1 MKKVARQPAEKRG
14 VPEERLHA
22 LADAHSALACQM
34 AELHE
39 LRRRVQQAQLSEES
53 GKQPLKKRIVRPGRL
68 FMLSQ
73 WTVGRNLSAGTL
85 SSTRWTP

>member
-1 MKKVARQPAEKRG
+1 MTKVVRQPAEERQAL
-14 VPEERLHA
+14 EERLHA
-22 LADAHSALACQM
+22 LADTRSALACQM
-34 AELHE
+34 AELHK
-39 LRRRVQQAQLSEES
+39 LRRCVQQAQLSEES

-73 WTVGRNLSAGTL
+73 WTVGRSSAGPL